1 MSKSDYMLVSKHD
14 IECMARVIVKLLDNS
29 FFLTEIDELED
40 SIDSDVFEIVI
51 KTFRDSK
58 NNGKKK

>member
-1 MSKSDYMLVSKHD
+1 MLVSKHD